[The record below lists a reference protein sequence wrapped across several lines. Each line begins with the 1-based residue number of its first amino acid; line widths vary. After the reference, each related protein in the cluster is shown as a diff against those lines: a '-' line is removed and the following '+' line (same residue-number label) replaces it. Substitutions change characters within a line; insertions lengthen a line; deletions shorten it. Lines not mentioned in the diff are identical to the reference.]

1 MSLTEPAGQTKHH
14 SWSALAMSKYGLVL
28 LSCYYGSVFLSLPD
42 PSAGSPTCPHNLVP
56 NTGWTG
62 GQFDASRNDKSRFD
76 LWLNYS
82 KKKKKKKLHRIYI
95 RGGSDK
101 EQAGRLHAG
110 QINLQRWKKSA
121 FLFPLCTI

>member
-1 MSLTEPAGQTKHH
+1 MPQLISTNHEQVWPCAAQ
-14 SWSALAMSKYGLVL
+14 L
-28 LSCYYGSVFLSLPD
+28 LLWQCVLSLPD
-42 PSAGSPTCPHNLVP
+42 PSAGSPTCPHSLVP

-62 GQFDASRNDKSRFD
+62 GQFDASRNDKSQIN

-82 KKKKKKKLHRIYI
+82 KKLHGTYI

-101 EQAGRLHAG
+101 EQADRLHAG
-110 QINLQRWKKSA
+110 QINLNCWKKSA